1 MPKSKTPSRLQF
13 LDWLRGFGAVIML
26 QGHTYHS
33 LLRDDLRKSST
44 FVLSDFLGGLP
55 SAVFLF
61 LTGVTLAFLMD
72 SRERQG
78 VAAGARVLAS
88 LRRAGYILGLAFLV
102 RLQLWLFGWPSSPW
116 TDLLRVDVL
125 NCMGL
130 ALAVM
135 SVMAVFR
142 TVDRVRLCA
151 IFGVAIAAASPLV
164 SQIDWSRMPPL
175 VTSYIAPDYAS
186 FGFFPWAAFVA
197 FGLSLGSLIRVVTH
211 EELERAMQW
220 AALAGCALIIGSQQ
234 LSNLPSLYGKSEF
247 WLNSPYMIL
256 IKMGVILLLLAF
268 AFLWTKYTADKWSW
282 VRQLGTT
289 SLLVYWVHI
298 ELLYGRWLSYWHSG
312 LSIELCTVAAGIVVT
327 SMVLLSVARTRY
339 KRWGELLSSLR
350 PQPLPA
356 RVSGD

>member
-1 MPKSKTPSRLQF
+1 MPKSKTTSRLQF

-44 FVLSDFLGGLP
+44 FILSDFLGGLP

-61 LTGVTLAFLMD
+61 LSGVTLAFLMD
-72 SRERQG
+72 SQERRN
-78 VAAGARVLAS
+78 APAGARVLAS
-88 LRRAGYILGLAFLV
+88 LRRAGYILALAFLV
-102 RLQLWLFGWPSSPW
+102 RLQLWLFGWPGTAW

-125 NCMGL
+125 NCMGV

-135 SVMAVFR
+135 SIMAVFR
-142 TVDRVRLCA
+142 TADRVRFCA
-151 IFGVAIAAASPLV
+151 ILGVAIAAAAPLV
-164 SQIDWSRMPPL
+164 SQINWSRMPPL
-175 VTSYIAPDYAS
+175 VTSYIAPDYLS

-220 AALAGCALIIGSQQ
+220 AALAGCALIVGSQQ
-234 LSNLPSLYGKSEF
+234 LANLPSPYAKSEF
-247 WLNSPYMIL
+247 WLNSPLMIL
-256 IKMGVILLLLAF
+256 IKVGVILLLLAF
-268 AFLWTKYTADKWSW
+268 AFLWTKHTADRWSW

-298 ELLYGRWLSYWHSG
+298 ELLYGRWLGAWHSG
-312 LSIELCTVAAGIVVT
+312 LTIEECTLTAVIVIL
-327 SMVLLSVARTRY
+327 SMVLLSALRTRY
-339 KRWGELLSSLR
+339 KRWSDFLSSLR
-350 PQPLPA
+350 PEPVPE

>member
-1 MPKSKTPSRLQF
+1 
-13 LDWLRGFGAVIML
+13 VIML

-44 FVLSDFLGGLP
+44 FILSDFLGGMP

-61 LTGVTLAFLMD
+61 LSGVTLAFLMD
-72 SRERQG
+72 SHERKNTP
-78 VAAGARVLAS
+78 AGARVLAA
-88 LRRAGYILGLAFLV
+88 LRRAGYILALAFLV
-102 RLQLWLFGWPSSPW
+102 RLQFWLFGWPGAAW

-142 TVDRVRLCA
+142 TADRVRLCA
-151 IFGVAIAAASPLV
+151 ILGVAIAAASPLV
-164 SQIDWSRMPPL
+164 SQLDWSRMPAL
-175 VTSYIAPDYAS
+175 VTGYIAPDYAS

-197 FGLSLGSLIRVVTH
+197 FGLSVGSLIRVVTH

-220 AALAGCALIIGSQQ
+220 AALAGCALIVGSQQ
-234 LSNLPSLYGKSEF
+234 LANLPSPYAKSEF
-247 WLNSPYMIL
+247 WLNSPLMIL
-256 IKMGVILLLLAF
+256 IKVGVILLLMAF
-268 AFLWTKYTADKWSW
+268 AFLWTKHTADRWSW

-298 ELLYGRWLSYWHSG
+298 ELLYGRWLGAWHSG
-312 LSIELCTVAAGIVVT
+312 LTIEGCTVAAVIVIA
-327 SMVLLSVARTRY
+327 SMVLLSAIRTHH
-339 KRWGELLSSLR
+339 KRWGEFLSSLR
-350 PQPLPA
+350 PQPEPE

>member
-1 MPKSKTPSRLQF
+1 MPKSNPTSRLQF

-44 FVLSDFLGGLP
+44 FILSDFLGGLP

-61 LTGVTLAFLMD
+61 LSGVTLAFLMD
-72 SRERQG
+72 SQERRDSP
-78 VAAGARVLAS
+78 AGARVLAS
-88 LRRAGYILGLAFLV
+88 LRRAGYILALAFLV
-102 RLQLWLFGWPSSPW
+102 RLQLWLFGWPGTAW

-125 NCMGL
+125 NCMGV

-135 SVMAVFR
+135 SIMAVFR
-142 TVDRVRLCA
+142 TAERVRLSA
-151 IFGVAIAAASPLV
+151 ILGVAIAAAAPLV
-164 SQIDWSRMPPL
+164 SQINWSRMPPL
-175 VTSYIAPDYAS
+175 VTSYIAPDYLS

-220 AALAGCALIIGSQQ
+220 AALAGCALIVASQQ
-234 LSNLPSLYGKSEF
+234 LANLPSLYGKSEF
-247 WLNSPYMIL
+247 WLNSPLMIL

-268 AFLWTKYTADKWSW
+268 AFLWTKHTADRWSW

-298 ELLYGRWLSYWHSG
+298 ELLYGRWLGAWHSG
-312 LSIELCTVAAGIVVT
+312 LTIEECTVTAVIVIL
-327 SMVLLSVARTRY
+327 SMVLLSAIRTHY
-339 KRWGELLSSLR
+339 KRWSDFLSSLR
-350 PQPLPA
+350 PQPVPE

>member
-1 MPKSKTPSRLQF
+1 MPTSETKSRLQF

-44 FVLSDFLGGLP
+44 FILSDFLGGMP

-61 LTGVTLAFLMD
+61 LSGVTLAFLMD
-72 SRERQG
+72 SHERKNSP
-78 VAAGARVLAS
+78 ARTRVLAS
-88 LRRAGYILGLAFLV
+88 LRRAGYILALAFLV
-102 RLQLWLFGWPSSPW
+102 RFQLWLFGWPGTAW

-142 TVDRVRLCA
+142 TADRVRLCA
-151 IFGVAIAAASPLV
+151 ILGVAIAAASPLV
-164 SQIDWSRMPPL
+164 SQLDWSRMPAV
-175 VTSYIAPDYAS
+175 VTSYIAPDYVS

-197 FGLSLGSLIRVVTH
+197 FGLSVGSLIRVVTR

-220 AALAGCALIIGSQQ
+220 AALAGCALIVGSQQ
-234 LSNLPSLYGKSEF
+234 LANLPSPYAKSEF
-247 WLNSPYMIL
+247 WLNSLLMTL
-256 IKMGVILLLLAF
+256 IKVGVILLLMAF
-268 AFLWTKYTADKWSW
+268 AFLWTKHTADRWSW

-298 ELLYGRWLSYWHSG
+298 ELLYGRWLSSWHSG
-312 LSIELCTVAAGIVVT
+312 LTIEECTVIAIIVIV
-327 SMVLLSVARTRY
+327 SMVLLSAIWTHH
-339 KRWGELLSSLR
+339 KRWGEFLSSLR
-350 PQPLPA
+350 PQPEPE

>member
-1 MPKSKTPSRLQF
+1 MPKSKATSRLQF
-13 LDWLRGFGAVIML
+13 LDWVRGFATVIML

-33 LLRDDLRKSST
+33 LLRQDLRTSST
-44 FVLSDFLGGLP
+44 FILSDFLGGMP

-78 VAAGARVLAS
+78 ASAAQRVMAS
-88 LRRAGYILGLAFLV
+88 LGRAGYILGLAFLV
-102 RLQLWLFGWPSSPW
+102 RLQLWIFAWPGSAW

-130 ALAVM
+130 ALAVL
-135 SVMAVFR
+135 SLMAVFR
-142 TVDRVRLCA
+142 AVERVRLCA
-151 IFGVAIAAASPLV
+151 IVGVAIAVASPLV
-164 SQIDWSRMPPL
+164 SQIDWSGVPPL
-175 VTSYIAPDYAS
+175 VKDYIAPDYLA
-186 FGFFPWAAFVA
+186 FGFFPWGAFVA

-211 EELERAMQW
+211 EQLERAMQW
-220 AALAGCALIIGSQQ
+220 AALAGCALIACSQQ

-247 WLNSPYMIL
+247 WLNSPFMIL
-256 IKMGVILLLLAF
+256 IKLGVILLMVAF
-268 AFLWTKYTADKWSW
+268 AFVWNKHTAEKWSW

-298 ELLYGRWLSYWHSG
+298 ELIYGRWLGFWHSN
-312 LSIELCTVAAGIVVT
+312 LSIAQCTVAAAAMIV
-327 SMVLLSVARTRY
+327 SMLLISVARTHRAQL
-339 KRWGELLSSLR
+339 REFLASWR
-350 PQPLPA
+350 PQAQPV

>member
-1 MPKSKTPSRLQF
+1 MPKSKTTSRLQF

-44 FVLSDFLGGLP
+44 FILSDFLGGMP

-61 LTGVTLAFLMD
+61 LSGVTLAFLMD
-72 SRERQG
+72 SHERKKTP
-78 VAAGARVLAS
+78 AGTRVLAS
-88 LRRAGYILGLAFLV
+88 LRRAGYILALAFLV
-102 RLQLWLFGWPSSPW
+102 RFQLWLFGWPGTAW

-142 TVDRVRLCA
+142 TADRVRLCA
-151 IFGVAIAAASPLV
+151 VLGVAIAAASPLV
-164 SQIDWSRMPPL
+164 SQLNWSHMPTL
-175 VTSYIAPDYAS
+175 VASYVAPDYVS

-197 FGLSLGSLIRVVTH
+197 FGLSVGSLIRVVTH

-220 AALAGCALIIGSQQ
+220 AALAGCALIVGSQQ
-234 LSNLPSLYGKSEF
+234 LVNLPSPYAKSEF
-247 WLNSPYMIL
+247 WLNSPLMIL
-256 IKMGVILLLLAF
+256 IKVGVILLLMAF
-268 AFLWTKYTADKWSW
+268 AFLWTKHTADRWSW

-298 ELLYGRWLSYWHSG
+298 ELLYGRWLGAWHSG
-312 LSIELCTVAAGIVVT
+312 LTIKECTVTAVLVIA
-327 SMVLLSVARTRY
+327 SMVLLSAIRTHH
-339 KRWGELLSSLR
+339 KRWGEFLSSLR
-350 PQPLPA
+350 PQPEPE

>member
-1 MPKSKTPSRLQF
+1 MPKSKTTSRLQF
-13 LDWLRGFGAVIML
+13 LDWLRGFGALIML

-44 FVLSDFLGGLP
+44 FILSDFLGGLP

-61 LTGVTLAFLMD
+61 LSGVTLAFLMD
-72 SRERQG
+72 SHERRS
-78 VAAGARVLAS
+78 APAGTRVLAS
-88 LRRAGYILGLAFLV
+88 LRRAGYILALAFLV
-102 RLQLWLFGWPSSPW
+102 RLQLWLFGWPGTAW

-142 TVDRVRLCA
+142 TADRVRFCA
-151 IFGVAIAAASPLV
+151 ILGIAIAAASPLV
-164 SQIDWSRMPPL
+164 SQIDWSRVPPL
-175 VTSYIAPDYAS
+175 VTSYIAPDYLS

-197 FGLSLGSLIRVVTH
+197 FGLSVGSLIRVVTH

-220 AALAGCALIIGSQQ
+220 AALAGCALVAGSQQ
-234 LSNLPSLYGKSEF
+234 MANLPSLYGKSEF
-247 WLNSPYMIL
+247 WLNSPLMIL

-268 AFLWTKYTADKWSW
+268 AFLWTKHTADRWSW

-298 ELLYGRWLSYWHSG
+298 ELLYGRWLGSWHSG
-312 LSIELCTVAAGIVVT
+312 LTIAECTIAAVVMIL
-327 SMVLLSVARTRY
+327 SMVLLSVIRTHY
-339 KRWGELLSSLR
+339 KRWRDFLSSLR
-350 PQPLPA
+350 PQPEPE

>member
-1 MPKSKTPSRLQF
+1 MPKSKTTSRLQF
-13 LDWLRGFGAVIML
+13 LDWLRGFGALIML

-44 FVLSDFLGGLP
+44 FILSDFLGGLP

-61 LTGVTLAFLMD
+61 LSGVTLAFLMD
-72 SRERQG
+72 SHERRN
-78 VAAGARVLAS
+78 APPGARVLAS
-88 LRRAGYILGLAFLV
+88 LRRAGYILALAFLV
-102 RLQLWLFGWPSSPW
+102 RLQLWLFGWPGTAR
-116 TDLLRVDVL
+116 TDLFRVDVL

-135 SVMAVFR
+135 SVMALFR
-142 TVDRVRLCA
+142 TVDRVRFCA
-151 IFGVAIAAASPLV
+151 ILGVAIAAASPLV
-164 SQIDWSRMPPL
+164 SQIDWSRVPPL
-175 VTSYIAPDYAS
+175 VSSYIAPDYLS

-220 AALAGCALIIGSQQ
+220 AALAGCALVVGSQQ
-234 LSNLPSLYGKSEF
+234 LANLPSPYAKSEF
-247 WLNSPYMIL
+247 WLNSPLMIL

-268 AFLWTKYTADKWSW
+268 AFLWTKHTADRWSW

-298 ELLYGRWLSYWHSG
+298 ELLYGRWLGPWHSG
-312 LSIELCTVAAGIVVT
+312 LSIAECTIAAVVMIL
-327 SMVLLSVARTRY
+327 SMVLLSAIRTHY
-339 KRWGELLSSLR
+339 KRWRDFLSSLR
-350 PQPLPA
+350 PQPVPE

>member
-1 MPKSKTPSRLQF
+1 MPKSKTTSRLQF

-44 FVLSDFLGGLP
+44 FILSDFLGGMP

-61 LTGVTLAFLMD
+61 LSGVTLAFLMD
-72 SRERQG
+72 SHERKNSP
-78 VAAGARVLAS
+78 ARTRVLAS
-88 LRRAGYILGLAFLV
+88 LRRAGYILALAFLV
-102 RLQLWLFGWPSSPW
+102 RIQLWLFGWPGTAW

-142 TVDRVRLCA
+142 TADRVRLCA
-151 IFGVAIAAASPLV
+151 ILGVAIAAAAPLV
-164 SQIDWSRMPPL
+164 SQVNWSRTPPL
-175 VTSYIAPDYAS
+175 IASYIAPDYLS

-197 FGLSLGSLIRVVTH
+197 FGLSVGSLIRVVTH
-211 EELERAMQW
+211 EQLERAMQW
-220 AALAGCALIIGSQQ
+220 AALAGCALIACSQQ

-247 WLNSPYMIL
+247 WLNSPFMIL
-256 IKMGVILLLLAF
+256 IKLGVILLMVAF
-268 AFLWTKYTADKWSW
+268 AFVWNKHTAEKWSW

-298 ELLYGRWLSYWHSG
+298 ELIYGRWLGFWHSN
-312 LSIELCTVAAGIVVT
+312 LSIAQCTVAAAAMIV
-327 SMVLLSVARTRY
+327 SMLLISVARTHRAQL
-339 KRWGELLSSLR
+339 REFLASWR
-350 PQPLPA
+350 PQAQPV

>member
-1 MPKSKTPSRLQF
+1 MPKPKTTSRLQF

-44 FVLSDFLGGLP
+44 FILSDFLGGMP

-61 LTGVTLAFLMD
+61 LSGVTLAFLMD
-72 SRERQG
+72 SHERKNTR
-78 VAAGARVLAS
+78 AGARVLAS
-88 LRRAGYILGLAFLV
+88 LRRAGYILALAFLV
-102 RLQLWLFGWPSSPW
+102 RLQFWLFGWPGAAW

-151 IFGVAIAAASPLV
+151 ILGVAIAAVSPLV
-164 SQIDWSRMPPL
+164 SQLDWSRMPAL
-175 VTSYIAPDYAS
+175 VTGYIAPDYAS

-197 FGLSLGSLIRVVTH
+197 FGLSVGSLIRVVTH

-220 AALAGCALIIGSQQ
+220 AALAGCALIVGSQQ
-234 LSNLPSLYGKSEF
+234 LANLPSPYAKSEF
-247 WLNSPYMIL
+247 WLNSPLMIL
-256 IKMGVILLLLAF
+256 IKVGVILLLMAF
-268 AFLWTKYTADKWSW
+268 AFLWTKHTADRWSW

-298 ELLYGRWLSYWHSG
+298 ELLYGRWLGAWHSG
-312 LSIELCTVAAGIVVT
+312 LTIKECTVAAVFVIA
-327 SMVLLSVARTRY
+327 SMVLLSAIRTHHKQWRAF
-339 KRWGELLSSLR
+339 LSSLR
-350 PQPLPA
+350 LQPEME